1 MISLKAQASIDHIFT
16 SSVKAHLPI
25 GEGDSCEIERV
36 TDKKAG
42 EFPEKTIVILTISSF
57 LFRLLTIFHFDENPA
72 TRDYFAGGVA
82 DKSLD
87 EVFSEAGNLCC
98 GAMKREVSRHFP
110 HTGMST
116 PYTLSSRCI
125 SFLDELKPSYTAR
138 YAITINGSV
147 QLHATVCVCNYAPM
161 DFVVDKSAEEE
172 ETGALEMF

>member
-1 MISLKAQASIDHIFT
+1 MVSAQAKASIDHIFT
-16 SSVKAHLPI
+16 SSVKAHLPL
-25 GEGDSCEIERV
+25 GGDDSCAIERV

-57 LFRLLTIFHFDENPA
+57 LFRLVTIFHFDENPA
-72 TRDYFAGGVA
+72 TRDYFAGDAV

-98 GAMKREVSRHFP
+98 GAMKREVSRYFP

-125 SFLDELKPSYTAR
+125 SFLDELKPGYTAR
-138 YAITINGSV
+138 YAITINGAV
-147 QLHATVCVCNYAPM
+147 QIHATVCMCNYAPI
-161 DFVVDKSAEEE
+161 DFVVDKSAAEE